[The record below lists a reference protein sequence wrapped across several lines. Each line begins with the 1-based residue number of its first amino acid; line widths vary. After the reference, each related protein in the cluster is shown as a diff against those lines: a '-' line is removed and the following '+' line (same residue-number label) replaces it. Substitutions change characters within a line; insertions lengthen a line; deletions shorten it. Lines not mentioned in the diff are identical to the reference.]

1 MSTPTTPEEAP
12 AATPKRTGSEIL
24 VGVDGSA
31 QSVAALRFA
40 AELGGRLGVAVH
52 ALTVWNHP
60 TLLLGNYYYPESDI
74 TPEEDAQRV
83 VEATMDAA
91 FGTAVPDWVSAGS
104 QRGRAADVLIE
115 RSRAAMML
123 AVGTR
128 GHGGFTGLLLGS
140 VSSACSAHARC
151 PVLVVHDG

>member
-1 MSTPTTPEEAP
+1 M
-12 AATPKRTGSEIL
+12 

-52 ALTVWNHP
+52 ALAVWNYP
-60 TLLLGNYYYPESDI
+60 TLLYGNYYYPESDV
-74 TPEEDAQRV
+74 TPEEDATRV
-83 VEATMDAA
+83 VEGAMQAA
-91 FGTAVPDWVSAGS
+91 FGTVIPDWVTAAI
-104 QRGRAADVLIE
+104 QRGRPADVLIE
-115 RSRAAMML
+115 QSKDAMML

-140 VSSACSAHARC
+140 VSSACSAHAHC